1 MPYTCPQCSKDD
13 SLIVTAMIELLP
25 DEWSDEIEVEIVECS
40 CCRFRGVAV
49 DEESRRVPWIG
60 VHPPRGLPR
69 GGRGIRGVERRDQT
83 LPDPANRGC
92 TCPSHRSVAQ
102 ALAWG
107 EELRGELA
115 SSVQDG
121 TGVEDL
127 DECLP
132 PSHPFAQ
139 R

>member
-49 DEESRRVPWIG
+49 DEESRRGAPGFG

-83 LPDPANRGC
+83 LPRSCEPGLHVSV
-92 TCPSHRSVAQ
+92 PSIGRP
-102 ALAWG
+102 
-107 EELRGELA
+107 
-115 SSVQDG
+115 G
-121 TGVEDL
+121 TGL
-127 DECLP
+127 GRGTQGRTGIIGSGWNRCGGP
-132 PSHPFAQ
+132 